1 VGVGVDS
8 VRCRICGNESDNVL
22 HVARDLRHG
31 VGGEYEYVEC
41 FKCGCVQI
49 RDYPPEFQVLY
60 PPEYY
65 AHQPFEIPPVRR
77 FRNYFRTKWIDYG
90 LTGRSW
96 VGWVLSCVKP
106 VPPLYTMLGRCGV
119 HKSSAMLDVG
129 CGNGTFL
136 FWLSRAGFTN
146 LTGVD
151 PHIAG
156 DVRFSTVLN
165 LFKRSV
171 EDISGRYDVIT
182 LNHSFE
188 HMKDPGHV
196 MRKLFELL
204 EDEGLLVVSVP
215 VVGYA
220 WRMYGVCWVGLDP
233 PRHFYLHTPTS
244 LQILCSKAGFR
255 IVDVTYNSDGWQ
267 FAGSELNRR
276 SIPERDL
283 VEGKVKL
290 SQVFTKKE
298 IASFR
303 SKADQLNK
311 IQQGDQ
317 AIFFLRKNAMN
328 PTSEVNIASGTCK

>member
-1 VGVGVDS
+1 
-8 VRCRICGNESDNVL
+8 VRCRICENESDNVL

-41 FKCGCVQI
+41 IKCGCVQI
-49 RDYPPEFQVLY
+49 REYPPEFQGLY

-77 FRNYFRTKWIDYG
+77 FRNYFRTKWIGYG
-90 LTGRSW
+90 LTGKGL
-96 VGWVLSCVKP
+96 VGQILSRVRT
-106 VPPLYTMLGRCGV
+106 VPPLYTMFGKYAI
-119 HKSSAMLDVG
+119 HKNSAVLDVG

-136 FWLSRAGFTN
+136 FWLWKAGFAN
-146 LTGVD
+146 LAGID

-156 DVRFSTVLN
+156 DVRFSAGLN
-165 LFKRSV
+165 LFRRSL
-171 EDISGRYDVIT
+171 EDISGRYNVIT

-188 HMKDPGHV
+188 HMKNPGHV
-196 MRKLFELL
+196 MRKLFGLL

-220 WRMYGVCWVGLDP
+220 WRMYGVCWVGFDA
-233 PRHFYLHTPTS
+233 PRHFYLHTSKS
-244 LQILCSKAGFR
+244 LQILCSNAGFR

-267 FAGSELNRR
+267 FAGSELNAR

-303 SKADQLNK
+303 RQAEQLNK
-311 IQQGDQ
+311 SQQGDQ
-317 AIFFLRKNAMN
+317 AIFFLTKNATG
-328 PTSEVNIASGTCK
+328 PASEANVASGAHK